1 MTMLEHIIPPPQ
13 YQRAIFSFEENF
25 DHHPWI
31 SWFEN
36 NWTISL
42 WASLVYV
49 VVIFGLKHYMRD
61 KPKLD
66 LRLPLVVWSFCLAV
80 FSVVCMVRLW
90 QEYLLYMGEH
100 GFRGTM
106 CDSFSMYSGV
116 NGFWSF
122 IFVISK
128 LPELGDTL
136 FVVLRKQKLIFLHWY
151 HHITVLVY
159 SWYSYSQLVAPG
171 RYFILMNATVHA
183 IMYSYYAL
191 RASKLTRIPRPV
203 NMAITFLQ
211 TSQMFVGV
219 VINFLA
225 LYHRSQGVEC
235 STTND
240 NIFWAFLMY
249 ASYFVLFAHYFY
261 QAYFAPKPKPQKMD
275 ANANGVVHTN
285 GMHQN
290 GMQHN
295 GVVSNGHS
303 CSSLKKD

>member
-1 MTMLEHIIPPPQ
+1 MARIEP
-13 YQRAIFSFEENF
+13 FSFEENF
-25 DHHPWI
+25 DHRPWI

-42 WASLVYV
+42 WASLIYV

-61 KPKLD
+61 KPKVD
-66 LRLPLVVWSFCLAV
+66 LRLPLVAWSSCLAV

-100 GFRGTM
+100 GFIGTM
-106 CDSFSMYSGV
+106 CDSFCYTGI
-116 NGFWSF
+116 NGFWSV

-219 VINFLA
+219 VINLLA

-235 STTND
+235 STSTE

-261 QAYFAPKPKPQKMD
+261 QAYFARKPLLPQTKMD
-275 ANANGVVHTN
+275 ENANGVRSNGVNKGKATN
-285 GMHQN
+285 GLLSN
-290 GMQHN
+290 
-295 GVVSNGHS
+295 NGHS
-303 CSSLKKD
+303 ALKED